1 MLKKKRKKEASGK
14 AVDFVIN
21 SGKLVFLWHFDSER
35 SRYVSQAFGAR
46 ISQSSQE
53 DEADASGFSPFLI
66 LCLLSF
72 SCSPFLPSLPLHF
85 LPPSP
90 IRLPRWFSSK
100 ESTCQCR
107 RRRFNPWVGKI
118 PGEGNG
124 NPLQYSCLKNPMDRG
139 AWRAA
144 VHGLQR
150 VGHDESPI

>member
-1 MLKKKRKKEASGK
+1 M
-14 AVDFVIN
+14 IN

-90 IRLPRWFSSK
+90 IRLPRWFSGK
-100 ESTCQCR
+100 ESACQCR
-107 RRRFNPWVGKI
+107 RCKRCRFDPWVKKI
-118 PGEGNG
+118 PWRRARQPTPVFLPEECHG
-124 NPLQYSCLKNPMDRG
+124 QRG
-139 AWRAA
+139 AWWAT
-144 VHGLQR
+144 VHE
-150 VGHDESPI
+150 VAESQT